1 VFFIENPDSDD
12 GRIGTVFIRSLEPGG
27 RQVILVSSTGRFEQD
42 ALGQQWVVL
51 ERGFRT
57 DMVSDNLESR
67 TTGFDTYR
75 VRLDQSG
82 PVARTPDSIRSA
94 PTLDLLER
102 VEPAADAELAMRV
115 GLPMLTLALAALAI
129 PLAVSNVRAGR
140 AINLIIALLVYL
152 IASNLLSALVAVVGQ
167 GRITLVMAW
176 WPIPAALLL
185 LAVVMIIWRMRQIPG
200 PVDLLWA
207 AFRRILPSSRERA
220 V

>member
-1 VFFIENPDSDD
+1 
-12 GRIGTVFIRSLEPGG
+12 
-27 RQVILVSSTGRFEQD
+27 
-42 ALGQQWVVL
+42 
-51 ERGFRT
+51 
-57 DMVSDNLESR
+57 
-67 TTGFDTYR
+67 

-200 PVDLLWA
+200 PADLLWA